1 MKQYE
6 KQLETARANS
16 KAEKERK
23 EKEAK
28 EAKEHKE
35 IYERHLKKADEQTA
49 EGKYADALINLCQA
63 RLHCQTRIELLYK
76 SVKFEINGDFP
87 DIIYTQ
93 STFYYF
99 SLL

>member
-35 IYERHLKKADEQTA
+35 ICERHLKKA
-49 EGKYADALINLCQA
+49 N
-63 RLHCQTRIELLYK
+63 
-76 SVKFEINGDFP
+76 
-87 DIIYTQ
+87 
-93 STFYYF
+93 
-99 SLL
+99 